1 MTAMG
6 SVWAARAQRVS
17 KRARSFWRRRLNPAA
32 PWCNVCGYCGE
43 FRDPTNGAN
52 LRESLICGLCGS
64 RSRDRM
70 LIYSLGRAL
79 EKKPP
84 LRNWPANRSLRV
96 LETTGHGGHPFFLT
110 KKFDYYNPRYD
121 PDQIAAGADPRKF
134 ADVQAL
140 PYGNEFFDCAL
151 SSDVFEHVRLD
162 QNGFS
167 EIYRVLKPGGVFVL
181 QAPYIHTMEKTHI
194 LVEPRG
200 DEDAYLEPPQYHAG
214 HTLVYRIYGRD
225 LLARLE
231 GHGFSTEHS
240 QTEIAQH
247 RISLQDVFVATK
259 PGSSLV

>member
-1 MTAMG
+1 
-6 SVWAARAQRVS
+6 
-17 KRARSFWRRRLNPAA
+17 
-32 PWCNVCGYCGE
+32 
-43 FRDPTNGAN
+43 
-52 LRESLICGLCGS
+52 
-64 RSRDRM
+64 M

-200 DEDAYLEPPQYHAG
+200 DEDVYLEPPQYHAG

-247 RISLQDVFVATK
+247 RISLQDVFLATK